1 MPPSS
6 SGISIL
12 ITSAP
17 QSASWRTQVGPPRTR
32 VKSSTLKR
40 ASAWLAGGRDITGSV
55 GRLIGGGPDLHK
67 SCNRRHLGGGEEE
80 YGGFAHRV
88 DLERRRRHFEA
99 QRAGR
104 RRHDVIPELAQIGTL
119 DHRDGHLRSGPID

>member
-40 ASAWLAGGRDITGSV
+40 ASAWLAGGRDIGDSV
-55 GRLIGGGPDLHK
+55 GRLIGGRPDLHK
-67 SCNRRHLGGGEEE
+67 SCNRRHLGGVEGEH
-80 YGGFAHRV
+80 GGFAHPINN
-88 DLERRRRHFEA
+88 ERRGRHLQA
-99 QRAGR
+99 
-104 RRHDVIPELAQIGTL
+104 
-119 DHRDGHLRSGPID
+119 

>member
-17 QSASWRTQVGPPRTR
+17 QSASWRTQGGPARTR
-32 VKSSTLKR
+32 VRSSTLKR

-55 GRLIGGGPDLHK
+55 GLTAGGTGLLYRISLRVSWPSRD
-67 SCNRRHLGGGEEE
+67 RRHLVGVDGEH
-80 YGGFAHRV
+80 GLIAHGV
-88 DLERRRRHFEA
+88 DLERRR
-99 QRAGR
+99 G
-104 RRHDVIPELAQIGTL
+104 
-119 DHRDGHLRSGPID
+119 